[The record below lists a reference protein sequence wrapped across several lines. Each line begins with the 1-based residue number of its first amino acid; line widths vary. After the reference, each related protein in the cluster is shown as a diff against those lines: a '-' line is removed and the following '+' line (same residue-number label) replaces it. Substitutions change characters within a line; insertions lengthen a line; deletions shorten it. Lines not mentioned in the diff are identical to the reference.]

1 MCRREC
7 ARLNPSPGAK
17 APPSPNAGRGYD
29 DTSCS
34 PLSNNG
40 RGAGG
45 EDFLRVRA
53 LHLLIACAALLLFAT
68 GCVTGGDDNK
78 SSDNPTPGPQF
89 AIVTLTPIP
98 PGATIVIEP
107 TATIDPTTLRKH
119 TIKDGESLSSIA
131 ADYGVSQEELQTL
144 NNIDDPNS
152 IQVGQELLIPPS

>member
-1 MCRREC
+1 
-7 ARLNPSPGAK
+7 
-17 APPSPNAGRGYD
+17 
-29 DTSCS
+29 
-34 PLSNNG
+34 
-40 RGAGG
+40 
-45 EDFLRVRA
+45 
-53 LHLLIACAALLLFAT
+53 LLLLAT

-78 SSDNPTPGPQF
+78 SSNEPTPGPQF

-107 TATIDPTTLRKH
+107 TATIDPTTLRRH

-131 ADYGVSQEELQTL
+131 SDYGVSQEELQTL